1 MSNVAL
7 IDGDIVAYRCAA
19 TCKGEDPS
27 EIACIRADSLIRQI
41 LETLGC
47 PDYWLFL
54 SGQTN
59 FRYAIYPNYK
69 ANRRDVVRPKWLQ
82 PTREYL
88 CVEWRADVTDGIE
101 ADDAI
106 GIKHTELTAV
116 NFNPIICSLDK
127 DFRQIAGE
135 HYNFVKEEL
144 SQVSELDA
152 IRNFYK
158 QLVLGDKGD
167 HIPGFDGVFR
177 QKPTI
182 YINTVFDE
190 IDLAT
195 SPKMM
200 YNIVRSC
207 YKTPD
212 LMRNAQCLYIR
223 RKEGEEWEFPT
234 GSIPNA

>member
-19 TCKGEDPS
+19 TCKGDDPS

-59 FRYAIYPNYK
+59 FRHAIYPDYK

-82 PTREYL
+82 HTREYL
-88 CVEWRADVTDGIE
+88 CVEWQADVTDGIE

-106 GIKHTELTAV
+106 GIKHTELTSV
-116 NFNPIICSLDK
+116 NFNSIICSLDK
-127 DFRQIAGE
+127 DFKQFPGE
-135 HYNFVKEEL
+135 HYNFVTGEL
-144 SQVSELDA
+144 FKVSKVDA
-152 IRNFYK
+152 LRFFYK

-167 HIPGFDGVFR
+167 NIPGFDGVFR
-177 QKPTI
+177 QNPTK
-182 YINTVFDE
+182 YIQTVYDE
-190 IDLAT
+190 IELAI
-195 SPKMM
+195 SEEMM
-200 YNIVRSC
+200 YTIVRDC
-207 YKTPD
+207 YKTSD
-212 LMRNAQCLYIR
+212 LVRNARCLYIQH
-223 RKEGEEWEFPT
+223 KVGEEW
-234 GSIPNA
+234 SIPNTSQS